1 MKRISIIM
9 LMLLAVLAS
18 CSNQREDGIYEAEYG
33 WDIVHDGKTYEY
45 RCEGDGIYLYIDWD
59 GRKHYTIEF
68 KYSNP
73 IYRRTVGREAD
84 YSSTTLN
91 FLTKNKDGKYVYV
104 ANYFDF
110 DGCFY
115 DAKNISFDIDGGFIQ
130 YKYNE
135 LKPYFSLLEKY
146 VP

>member
-1 MKRISIIM
+1 MKKVLLTM
-9 LMLLAVLAS
+9 VLMLAVMTA
-18 CSNQREDGIYEAEYG
+18 CTNQKEDGIYQNEYG
-33 WDIVHDGKTYEY
+33 WDIVQDGKTYEY

-59 GRKHYTIEF
+59 GKKLYTIGF
-68 KYSNP
+68 DYNSP

-115 DAKNISFDIDGGFIQ
+115 AAKNIRFDIDGGFVQ
-130 YKYNE
+130 YQYNE
-135 LKPYFSLLEKY
+135 LKQYFSLLEKY

>member
-1 MKRISIIM
+1 MKKLLSIAI
-9 LMLLAVLAS
+9 MLLAVLTS
-18 CSNQREDGIYEAEYG
+18 CSNQKEDGIYKTEYG

-59 GRKHYTIEF
+59 GRKSYTIGVW
-68 KYSNP
+68 YNHP
-73 IYRRTVGREAD
+73 IYLRTVGHESNYA
-84 YSSTTLN
+84 STTLN
-91 FLTKNKDGKYVYV
+91 FLTKNKDEKYVYV

-115 DAKNISFDIDGGFIQ
+115 DAKNISFDIDGGSVQ
-130 YKYNE
+130 YQYSE